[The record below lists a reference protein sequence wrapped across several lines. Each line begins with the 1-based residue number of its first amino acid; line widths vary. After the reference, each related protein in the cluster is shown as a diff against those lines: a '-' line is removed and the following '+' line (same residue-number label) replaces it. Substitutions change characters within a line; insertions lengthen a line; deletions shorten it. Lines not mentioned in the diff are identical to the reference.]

1 MSSKSSDFDQLLVN
15 FKEMIRV
22 REENHKLIENILIER
37 LRDESILIRRLENKM
52 ADIRSRPSSSSQAF
66 GDGTYSGSGSSCVH
80 CSKCHN
86 RYMSFTIHT
95 K

>member
-1 MSSKSSDFDQLLVN
+1 MSSKSSDFDQLLVD

-37 LRDESILIRRLENKM
+37 LRDESNLIRRLENKM
-52 ADIRSRPSSSSQAF
+52 ADIRSRPPSSSQGF
-66 GDGTYSGSGSSCVH
+66 GDGTYSGSSCVH

-86 RYMSFTIHT
+86 RYMSFTIPI

>member
-1 MSSKSSDFDQLLVN
+1 MSSDFDQLLVD

-37 LRDESILIRRLENKM
+37 LRDESNLIRRLENKM
-52 ADIRSRPSSSSQAF
+52 ADIRSMPSSSSQGF
-66 GDGTYSGSGSSCVH
+66 GDGTYSGSSCVH

-86 RYMSFTIHT
+86 RYMSFTIHM